1 MTPPRPASA
10 HGGQRP
16 DPRAGRLP
24 AQLKPMLATAAAE
37 PFDSRDHIF
46 ELKLDGLRAVAFVEA
61 GEVRVQNRRLQ
72 DARPQFPQ
80 FADVP
85 RRVKARSAVLD
96 GEIVALDSQGRTSL
110 PLLQERLQGKTG
122 PLTYQ
127 VFDILY
133 LDGASLIHLPLAR
146 RKTILHQTLVPSD
159 FLQACD
165 FVDGEGVA
173 FFEAA
178 AEHGLEG
185 IVAKEKASPYRP
197 GERSRAWQ
205 TVKAFCADDFV
216 IGGYAFGGGRRPEPL
231 STLLLGRYQ
240 GERLVHVGD
249 VSGPFPEDAA
259 RMLLSLLQPLHSA
272 ECPFAEP
279 PRLLRF
285 IYWCRPELACRARF
299 SEWTRDGKLRF
310 PLFVA
315 VRPDVPPREC
325 LLEPPAPPCL

>member
-1 MTPPRPASA
+1 
-10 HGGQRP
+10 
-16 DPRAGRLP
+16 
-24 AQLKPMLATAAAE
+24 MLATAAAE
-37 PFDSRDHIF
+37 PFDSPDHIF
-46 ELKLDGLRAVAFVEA
+46 ELKLDGVRALAFMEA
-61 GEVRVQNRRLQ
+61 GEVRVQNRRLE
-72 DARPQFPQ
+72 DVRPQFPQ
-80 FADVP
+80 FAAAP
-85 RRVKARSAVLD
+85 ARIRAKNAVLD
-96 GEIVALDSQGRTSL
+96 GEIVALDSEGRTSL
-110 PLLQERLQGKTG
+110 PLLQNRLHGMPG

-133 LDGASLIHLPLAR
+133 LEGASVMHLPLAR
-146 RKTILHQTLVPSD
+146 RKTLLHQVLSPSD

-216 IGGYAFGGGRRPEPL
+216 IGGYAFGGGRKAEPIAA
-231 STLLLGRYQ
+231 LLLGQYQ

-249 VSGPFPEDAA
+249 VSGPFPEETS
-259 RMLLSLLQPLHSA
+259 RMLLALLQPLHTPGCA
-272 ECPFAEP
+272 FAEP
-279 PRLLRF
+279 PHLARF
-285 IYWCRPELACRARF
+285 IYWCRPELACRARY
-299 SEWTRDGKLRF
+299 SEWTREGKLRF

-315 VRPDVPPREC
+315 VRPDVPPQEC
-325 LLEPPAPPCL
+325 LLEPPAPPCT

>member
-1 MTPPRPASA
+1 MTPPRPAPSR
-10 HGGQRP
+10 RP
-16 DPRAGRLP
+16 GPRAGRVP

-37 PFDSRDHIF
+37 PFDSPDHIF
-46 ELKLDGLRAVAFVEA
+46 ELKLDGVRAIAFVEA
-61 GEVRVQNRRLQ
+61 GEVRVQNRRLE
-72 DARPQFPQ
+72 DVRPQFPQ

-85 RRVKARSAVLD
+85 GRVKAKSAILD
-96 GEIVALDSQGRTSL
+96 GEIVALDGEGRSSL
-110 PLLQERLQGKTG
+110 PLLQERLRAKTG
-122 PLTYQ
+122 PLTCQ

-133 LDGASLIHLPLAR
+133 LEGASLMHLPLSR
-146 RKTILHQTLVPSD
+146 RKTLLHQVLSPSD

-197 GERSRAWQ
+197 GERSPAWQ

-216 IGGYAFGGGRRPEPL
+216 IGGYAFGGGRKEEPL
-231 STLLLGRYQ
+231 AALLLGQYQ

-249 VSGPFPEDAA
+249 VSGPFPEDTAC
-259 RMLLSLLQPLHSA
+259 LLLALLQPLHSPQCA
-272 ECPFAEP
+272 FAEP
-279 PRLLRF
+279 PRLPRL
-285 IYWCRPELACRARF
+285 IYWCRPELACRVRY
-299 SEWTRDGKLRF
+299 SEWTREARLRF

-325 LLEPPAPPCL
+325 LLEAPAPPCT

>member
-1 MTPPRPASA
+1 MTPPPSA
-10 HGGQRP
+10 AGQRP
-16 DPRAGRLP
+16 ARRAGRLP

-37 PFDSRDHIF
+37 PFDSPDHIF
-46 ELKLDGLRAVAFVEA
+46 ELKLDGVRAVAFVEA
-61 GEVRVQNRRLQ
+61 GEVRVQNRRLE
-72 DARPQFPQ
+72 DVRPQFPQ
-80 FADVP
+80 FAEVP
-85 RRVKARSAVLD
+85 RRLKALSAVLD
-96 GEIVALDSQGRTSL
+96 GEIVALDSQGRPSL

-133 LDGASLIHLPLAR
+133 LEGASLMHLPLAR
-146 RKTILHQTLVPSD
+146 RKTILHQVLSPSD

-165 FVDGEGVA
+165 FVDGEGIA

-185 IVAKEKASPYRP
+185 IVAKEKAGLYRP

-216 IGGYAFGGGRRPEPL
+216 IGGYAFGGGRRAEPI
-231 STLLLGRYQ
+231 TALLLGQYQ
-240 GERLVHVGD
+240 GEQLVHVGD
-249 VSGPFPEDAA
+249 VSGPFPEDTA
-259 RMLLSLLQPLHSA
+259 RLLLALLQPMHTPD
-272 ECPFAEP
+272 CVFAEP
-279 PRLLRF
+279 PHLPRF
-285 IYWCRPELACRARF
+285 IYWCRPDLACRVRF

-325 LLEPPAPPCL
+325 LLEPPAPPCT

>member
-1 MTPPRPASA
+1 
-10 HGGQRP
+10 
-16 DPRAGRLP
+16 
-24 AQLKPMLATAAAE
+24 MLATAAAE
-37 PFDSRDHIF
+37 PFDSPDHIF
-46 ELKLDGLRAVAFVEA
+46 ELKLDGVRAIAFLEA
-61 GEVRVQNRRLQ
+61 GEVRVQNRRLE
-72 DARPQFPQ
+72 DLRAQFPQ
-80 FADVP
+80 FADLP

-96 GEIVALDSQGRTSL
+96 GEIVALDAEGRSSL
-110 PLLQERLQGKTG
+110 PLLQERLQEEKG

-133 LDGASLIHLPLAR
+133 LDGASLMHLPLAR
-146 RKTILHQTLVPSD
+146 RKTILHQALLPSD
-159 FLQACD
+159 SLQACD

-216 IGGYAFGGGRRPEPL
+216 IGGYAFGGPTGSDSAKRSGRRPEPL
-231 STLLLGRYQ
+231 AALLLGQYQ
-240 GERLVHVGD
+240 DERLVHVGD
-249 VSGPFPEDAA
+249 VSGPFPEETA
-259 RMLLSLLQPLHSA
+259 RLLLALLQPLHASDCA
-272 ECPFAEP
+272 FAEP
-279 PRLLRF
+279 PRLPRF

-299 SEWTRDGKLRF
+299 SEWTRAATLRF

-325 LLEPPAPPCL
+325 LLEPPAPPCI

>member
-1 MTPPRPASA
+1 MTSPRPA
-10 HGGQRP
+10 
-16 DPRAGRLP
+16 AGRRSGPGRLL
-24 AQLKPMLATAAAE
+24 AQIKPMLATAAAE
-37 PFDSRDHIF
+37 PFDSPDHIF
-46 ELKLDGLRAVAFVEA
+46 ELKLDGVRAIAFVEA
-61 GEVRVQNRRLQ
+61 GEVRVLNRRLV
-72 DARPQFPQ
+72 DVRSQFPR

-85 RRVKARSAVLD
+85 RRVKAKSAVLD
-96 GEIVALDSQGRTSL
+96 GEIVALDSEGRSSL
-110 PLLQERLQGKTG
+110 PLLQERLQGESG

-133 LDGASLIHLPLAR
+133 LEGASLMHLPLAR
-146 RKTILHQTLVPSD
+146 RKTTLHQVLSPSD

-185 IVAKEKASPYRP
+185 IVAKEKASPYLP
-197 GERSRAWQ
+197 GERSPAWR

-216 IGGYAFGGGRRPEPL
+216 IGGYAFGGGRKAEPIAA
-231 STLLLGRYQ
+231 LLVGQYD

-259 RMLLSLLQPLHSA
+259 RWLLSLLQPIHTP
-272 ECPFAEP
+272 ECAFAEP
-279 PRLLRF
+279 PTLPRL
-285 IYWCRPELACRARF
+285 IYWCRPELVCRIRY
-299 SEWTRDGKLRF
+299 SEWTRQGKLRF

-315 VRPDVPPREC
+315 LRPDVPPREC
-325 LLEPPAPPCL
+325 LLEPPSPPCI